1 MWENIAEDGKE
12 RVIELY
18 SLQDYMKR
26 EFLISYNSKKKLESN
41 LKVTTILVSEPSL
54 FYVLQTAFKLSDSMD
69 NKDNKLMIA
78 LG

>member
-1 MWENIAEDGKE
+1 M
-12 RVIELY
+12 
-18 SLQDYMKR
+18 MR

>member
-1 MWENIAEDGKE
+1 
-12 RVIELY
+12 
-18 SLQDYMKR
+18 MKR
-26 EFLISYNSKKKLESN
+26 EFLNSYKSNEKLQSN

-78 LG
+78 LV

>member
-1 MWENIAEDGKE
+1 
-12 RVIELY
+12 
-18 SLQDYMKR
+18 MKR
-26 EFLISYNSKKKLESN
+26 EFLNSYKSNEKLQSN
-41 LKVTTILVSEPSL
+41 LKVTNILVSEASF